1 MQITVEI
8 FLMLMSFAFL
18 CEFIDASLGMGYGTI
33 LSPLLI
39 IMGFNPTMVIPAVL
53 ISQAFGGFFAAIFH
67 RQLGNVNFKSNPRD
81 LKLVILI
88 SVLGIFATILA
99 ALIAVNIP
107 RNVLKTYIGLIVLIM
122 GIIILK
128 NRVFTFSWNKMIGI
142 GILSAFNKGMSGGG
156 FGPVVTGGQI
166 LSGQDHKSAVG
177 ITTLAEAPICIS
189 GFFTYIIVSTIKN
202 IPGSVLDM
210 PFKDFI
216 QTMFSVQM
224 IQWELILALLLGSV
238 LVAPFAALTTMTIKR
253 SKIHYIIGVL
263 ITALGIWTLFKTWF

>member
-1 MQITVEI
+1 MEITVEI
-8 FLMLMSFAFL
+8 FLTLMTFAFI

-39 IMGFNPTMVIPAVL
+39 IMGFSPTLVIPAVL

-67 RQLGNVNFKSNPRD
+67 RQLGNINFKSNPRD

-88 SVLGIFATILA
+88 SVLGIFATVLA
-99 ALIAVNIP
+99 AVIAINIP
-107 RNVLKTYIGLIVLIM
+107 KNILKSYIGLMVLVM

-128 NRVFTFSWNKMIGI
+128 NKAFTFSWNKMIGI

-166 LSGQDHKSAVG
+166 LAGQEHKSAVG
-177 ITTLAEAPICIS
+177 ITTMAEAPICIS
-189 GFFTYIIVSTIKN
+189 GFFTYLVVSTIKN
-202 IPGSVLDM
+202 IPGPVLDI

-216 QTMFSVQM
+216 SQMFSIQL
-224 IQWELILALLLGSV
+224 IQWELILALMLGSII
-238 LVAPFAALTTMTIKR
+238 VAPFAAFTTRSIK
-253 SKIHYIIGVL
+253 KKGIHYIIGIL
-263 ITALGIWTLFKTWF
+263 ITVLGVWTLYKTWF